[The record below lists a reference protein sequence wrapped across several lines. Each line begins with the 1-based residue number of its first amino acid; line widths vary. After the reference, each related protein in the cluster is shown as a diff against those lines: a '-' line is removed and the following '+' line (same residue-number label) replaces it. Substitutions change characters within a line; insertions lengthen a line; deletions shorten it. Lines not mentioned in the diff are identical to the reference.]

1 MNKFKDQA
9 TAKKEINAAGHK
21 GSSLRQ
27 SQNKVSNSEVCNT
40 SAEEISLMHHTMD
53 DVSTEL
59 KEVRECLNTLMKK
72 EDIESFVKT
81 AVKDILEDFNK
92 NLDFTVA
99 AKVEEQTKGVIKR
112 LETLEKE
119 NAQLKKELES
129 QKTSTE
135 KLKKDIETCDNR
147 SKMADSKANY
157 NEQYSRKN
165 NIKFMDVPV
174 LPSENEQSLTKTI
187 CELVK
192 QKDITLDPSKI
203 LAIHRIPG
211 KPGHVQPVLVKLQN
225 NSEKSKIMVKRSLF
239 KASGT
244 RLVDDVTI
252 ANGQLISRLFN
263 HDDIESAWFFNE
275 SVYGK
280 TNLGQRH
287 KCDIHD
293 VVFLK

>member
-1 MNKFKDQA
+1 
-9 TAKKEINAAGHK
+9 
-21 GSSLRQ
+21 
-27 SQNKVSNSEVCNT
+27 
-40 SAEEISLMHHTMD
+40 
-53 DVSTEL
+53 
-59 KEVRECLNTLMKK
+59 MKK

-174 LPSENEQSLTKTI
+174 LPSENEQTLTKTI

-192 QKDITLDPSKI
+192 QKDITMDPFKI

-211 KPGHVQPVLVKLQN
+211 KPGPCNQY
-225 NSEKSKIMVKRSLF
+225 
-239 KASGT
+239 
-244 RLVDDVTI
+244 
-252 ANGQLISRLFN
+252 
-263 HDDIESAWFFNE
+263 W
-275 SVYGK
+275 
-280 TNLGQRH
+280 
-287 KCDIHD
+287 
-293 VVFLK
+293 